1 MVLCLTTRVGRL
13 ASRITARKDGMFG
26 LDVLAQQDCL
36 AESIAGRRVL
46 IAGGAGSI
54 GAATLGALLGY
65 RPAALAVLDP
75 SENNLAELVRH
86 LRSQDEVFAGELSV
100 QPLDYGSALAAGW
113 LARQPPFDV
122 VLSFAALKHVRSERD
137 EWSLARMLEVNLVKA
152 DRFLAACRRGG
163 HGRGGVFLVST
174 DKAADPVSLMGA
186 SKRAME
192 LLLWAHSA
200 PGTPASLLDGGSA
213 APLPRVTT
221 TRFANVLFS
230 DGSLP
235 WGFLQR
241 LEKGQILAA
250 PGDVSRYLVSPT
262 EAGQLCLLAALA
274 CPHRHLLV
282 PVLDPKRDQRRFTE
296 VAEVVLHDAGFAP
309 AWYQDEARARA
320 NLSADRAAGRW
331 PVLVTTSDT
340 AGEKPEEVFVAGD
353 EVALDCGLASVRAVP
368 AGPVDVVA
376 LTGFLRLVDQACD
389 RGEPPPKAELARA
402 LAAVVP
408 QLHHAETGRNLDTK
422 M

>member
-1 MVLCLTTRVGRL
+1 MALCLTTRVGRL
-13 ASRITARKDGMFG
+13 AAAITGRERG
-26 LDVLAQQDCL
+26 LFAADVAVIQPLLAAGL
-36 AESIAGRRVL
+36 AGKRVL
-46 IAGGAGSI
+46 VAGGAGSI
-54 GAATLGALLGY
+54 GAATIQALVEL
-65 RPAALAVLDP
+65 RPSALAVIDP

-86 LRSQDEVFAGELSV
+86 LRSHGRGFDGLLSV
-100 QPLDYGSALAAGW
+100 QPLDYGSTLAAGW
-113 LARQPPFDV
+113 LARQEPFDLV
-122 VLSFAALKHVRSERD
+122 FSFAALKHVRSERD

-163 HGRGGVFLVST
+163 HGRDGVFLVST

-192 LLLWAHSA
+192 LLLWAHSM

-241 LEKGQILAA
+241 FEKGQILAA

-296 VAEVVLHDAGFAP
+296 VAEAVLRDAGFAP
-309 AWYQDEARARA
+309 TWYQDETLARA
-320 NLSADRAAGRW
+320 NLSSDRAAGRW
-331 PVLVTTSDT
+331 PVLVTASDT

-368 AGPVDVVA
+368 AGPVDVAA
-376 LTGFLRLVDQACD
+376 LTGFLRLVDQACT

-422 M
+422 V

>member
-13 ASRITARKDGMFG
+13 AAAITGREQG
-26 LDVLAQQDCL
+26 LFAPDVAVRQPLLGAALA
-36 AESIAGRRVL
+36 GKRVL
-46 IAGGAGSI
+46 VAGGAGSI
-54 GAATLGALLGY
+54 GAATIQALVDF
-65 RPAALAVLDP
+65 RPSALAVMDP

-86 LRSQDEVFAGELSV
+86 LRCQGAGFGGQLSV
-100 QPLDYGSALAAGW
+100 QPLDFGSSLAAGW
-113 LARQPPFDV
+113 LSRQGTFDV

-163 HGRGGVFLVST
+163 HGSGGVFLVST

-192 LLLWAHSA
+192 LLLWAHSM

-241 LEKGQILAA
+241 LEKDQILAA

-296 VAEVVLHDAGFAP
+296 VAEAVLRDAGFAP
-309 AWYQDEARARA
+309 AWYQDEALARA
-320 NLSADRAAGRW
+320 NLASDRATGRW

-368 AGPVDVVA
+368 AGPVDVAA
-376 LTGFLRLVDQACD
+376 LTGFLRLVDQACA

-422 M
+422 V

>member
-1 MVLCLTTRVGRL
+1 MVLCLTTRIGRL
-13 ASRITARKDGMFG
+13 ATAITGRERG
-26 LDVLAQQDCL
+26 LFAADVAAKHSLLASAL
-36 AESIAGRRVL
+36 AGKRVL
-46 IAGGAGSI
+46 VAGGAGSI
-54 GAATLGALLGY
+54 GAATIQALVDFK
-65 RPAALAVLDP
+65 PSTLAVLDP

-86 LRSQDEVFAGELSV
+86 LRCHGEGFGGHLSV
-100 QPLDYGSALAAGW
+100 QPLDYGSSLAAGW
-113 LARQPPFDV
+113 LARQAPFDV

-163 HGRGGVFLVST
+163 HGSGGVFLVST

-192 LLLWAHSA
+192 LLLWAHSML
-200 PGTPASLLDGGSA
+200 GTPASLLDGGSA
-213 APLPRVTT
+213 APLPRITT

-282 PVLDPKRDQRRFTE
+282 PALDPKRDQRRFTK
-296 VAEVVLHDAGFAP
+296 VAEAVLRDAGFAP
-309 AWYQDEARARA
+309 AWYQDEAHARA
-320 NLSADRAAGRW
+320 NLSSDRAAGRW
-331 PVLVTTSDT
+331 PVLVTASDT

-353 EVALDCGLASVRAVP
+353 EVALDCGLAAVRAVP
-368 AGPVDVVA
+368 AGPVDVSA